1 MASSRSGRFNP
12 SQAHQIRHTPPAGP
26 AMSSGSSSSD
36 WYEDYGDN
44 EDDFDVNEYDLSV
57 TPNDFNVSTLFNFI
71 ESEAIIIPGF
81 QRHYVWDIN
90 KASKLIESLILGLP
104 VPQLFLY
111 EKRRNRFLVIDG
123 QQRLMS
129 IYYFIKQ
136 RFPRKD
142 RRAALRL
149 ISGET
154 SAIPDH
160 ILHDDRYF
168 TNFRL
173 QLSAKLPDQPN
184 PLSKLSYETL
194 GGHKFQFDLRPIRN
208 VVVKQNSPEND
219 DSSIYEIF
227 SRLNSGGVNLKPQEI
242 RTSLYHSKFY
252 DELVQMNAD
261 IRWREILGRP
271 QPDLHMKD
279 VEVLL
284 RIFAILIDAENYS
297 PSMVRFLNQF
307 SRKCQEN
314 DPEKNQYLRML
325 FDSFLGAAETLPKQ
339 SFINKG
345 NNRFNIALIEAV
357 FNAASCEAFEE
368 NRMLNGQL
376 DSEALQMLSAD
387 RDFVNSSSYGTTQ
400 TSNVRIRLERGKKF
414 IKAL

>member
-1 MASSRSGRFNP
+1 
-12 SQAHQIRHTPPAGP
+12 
-26 AMSSGSSSSD
+26 MSSGSSSSD

-219 DSSIYEIF
+219 
-227 SRLNSGGVNLKPQEI
+227 P
-242 RTSLYHSKFY
+242 
-252 DELVQMNAD
+252 
-261 IRWREILGRP
+261 
-271 QPDLHMKD
+271 
-279 VEVLL
+279 
-284 RIFAILIDAENYS
+284 
-297 PSMVRFLNQF
+297 
-307 SRKCQEN
+307 
-314 DPEKNQYLRML
+314 
-325 FDSFLGAAETLPKQ
+325 
-339 SFINKG
+339 
-345 NNRFNIALIEAV
+345 
-357 FNAASCEAFEE
+357 
-368 NRMLNGQL
+368 
-376 DSEALQMLSAD
+376 
-387 RDFVNSSSYGTTQ
+387 
-400 TSNVRIRLERGKKF
+400 
-414 IKAL
+414 